1 MIAHGSENVLYCGWG
16 NLAAGPPGATPA
28 GLDRGGNGATVYV
41 AERTAMAGAVA
52 YRETPAAGNHANPP
66 RLSGSVISRGLPNGS
81 EVRGCLSRRKT
92 ASCAL
97 MDSPW
102 DVTAS

>member
-1 MIAHGSENVLYCGWG
+1 MMPVKATAPFERLPPVHQGQRRRVLIA
-16 NLAAGPPGATPA
+16 
-28 GLDRGGNGATVYV
+28 GGNGATVYV
-41 AERTAMAGAVA
+41 AERTAIAGAVA
-52 YRETPAAGNHANPP
+52 YRETHAAGNRANPP

-81 EVRGCLSRRKT
+81 EVRGSLSRRKT